1 MTSQEIIEDP
11 TKEDGS
17 VEDEEKQSE
26 AAKDKASNL
35 EGGADKT
42 AGLDIMQETS
52 NFEIPDAEGEPRKLT
67 GHEKVV
73 LAIGGFDEAIRYM
86 DWTFEQ
92 CF

>member
-1 MTSQEIIEDP
+1 MASQEIIEQP
-11 TKEDGS
+11 QMEDGS

-26 AAKDKASNL
+26 PTNLQASNL
-35 EGGADKT
+35 EGGADKA
-42 AGLDIMQETS
+42 AGLDIMHETS
-52 NFEIPDAEGEPRKLT
+52 NLEIPDAEGEPRKLT